1 MNGGCFHLNRRN
13 FCSIPLAKYI
23 PDERRAMSIFD
34 IFGISFSY
42 QGTLER
48 ILVQYNAGMVLLSYF
63 LAVFGAL
70 VGLMTVRLLLAS
82 RTRFEKFIW
91 MTAGAFAISGG
102 VWSMHF
108 LGMVALGNSMVGH
121 LDGPMTWLSILP
133 ALLSGFIV
141 LHVLSRVK
149 LSPIHIA
156 AAGLSLGVGIGAMHF
171 IGMAAMRDSMQM
183 VYDPLGLLGAIG
195 VAVVLATV
203 ALSVKYQLEKFD
215 AVSRNNF
222 SVVLVAA
229 IMGLATSG
237 MHYTAIAAVTFYPAA
252 VAVSAETGAVAVSAE
267 TGAGHVS
274 TLTLAI
280 TVILFM
286 VSLLGLIA
294 IVSAIRRKNQAN
306 SLINAIIDTSNVGFL
321 IADKMGTITMFSP
334 GAEEMFGWDARQV
347 VGKPI
352 HTIIGDK
359 KIRDRHPVWVKQAL
373 IAKNKDFMGRD
384 RTIAATR
391 KDGSEFPLEINVAGV
406 GFGSDLIFC
415 ATMRDVS
422 DRVKMERAQEEA
434 NRELAKAL
442 ERQKETNRAQR
453 DFVTMASHE
462 FRTPLAIIDGGAQRI
477 MRKKGEMPAEDILSR
492 VTKIRSAVSRM
503 QRVMESILG
512 SASSEDG
519 SIALNKSSF
528 DIAGLVEKLCVESE
542 VLSSSHVIE
551 RDLSGL
557 PDLVV
562 GDPLLVGQA
571 IGNLISNALKYSPNS
586 PRIEIRGWTEAGK
599 FHIIVTDFGVGIPKD
614 ELDQVCSRFFRASSA
629 SGIPGT
635 GIGLNLARRVAREH
649 DGSLGVESVEGK
661 GSVFTISF
669 AVGASTST
677 TTPEVHGAGDS
688 QVAAKVA

>member
-1 MNGGCFHLNRRN
+1 M
-13 FCSIPLAKYI
+13 A
-23 PDERRAMSIFD
+23 IFD
-34 IFGISFSY
+34 VFGISFSY

-48 ILVQYNAGMVLLSYF
+48 IPVQYNAGMVLLSYF
-63 LAVFGAL
+63 LAVFGSL

-82 RTRFEKFIW
+82 RTKSEKLTW

-108 LGMVALGNSMVGH
+108 LGMVALGNSMVDH

-133 ALLSGFIV
+133 ALVSGFIV

-149 LSPIHIA
+149 LSPIRIV

-171 IGMAAMRDSMQM
+171 TGMAAMRNAMDM
-183 VYDPLGLLGAIG
+183 VYDPLVLLGAIG
-195 VAVVLATV
+195 IAVVLATV
-203 ALSVKYQLEKFD
+203 ALSVKHQLEKFETL
-215 AVSRNNF
+215 SKNGW
-222 SVVLVAA
+222 SIVLVAA

-237 MHYTAIAAVTFYPAA
+237 MHYTAISAAAFYPVA
-252 VAVSAETGAVAVSAE
+252 VAMSAETGAD
-267 TGAGHVS
+267 HVS
-274 TLTLAI
+274 TSTLAMTI
-280 TVILFM
+280 ILFM
-286 VSLLGLIA
+286 VSLLGMIA

-334 GAEEMFGWDARQV
+334 GAVEIFGWDASQV

-359 KIRDRHPVWVKQAL
+359 KIKGRHPVWVKQAL

-384 RTIAATR
+384 RTVAATR
-391 KDGSEFPLEINVAGV
+391 KDGSEFLLEINVVGV

-422 DRVKMERAQEEA
+422 ARVKMEQAREEA

-477 MRKKGEMPAEDILSR
+477 MRKNGKMSSEDILSR
-492 VTKIRSAVSRM
+492 ASKIRSAVSRM

-528 DIAGLVEKLCVESE
+528 DVVRLVKKLCLESE
-542 VLSSSHVIE
+542 ILSSSHAIE
-551 RDLSGL
+551 HDLSGL

-571 IGNLISNALKYSPNS
+571 IGNLISNALKYSPQS
-586 PRIEIRGWTEAGK
+586 SRIEIRGWTEADR
-599 FHIIVTDFGVGIPKD
+599 FHISVTDFGVGIPKD
-614 ELDQVCSRFFRASSA
+614 ELDQVFSRFFRASTA

-635 GIGLNLARRVAREH
+635 GVGLNLARRVARQH
-649 DGSLGVESVEGK
+649 DGSLNVESVEGK

-669 AVGASTST
+669 AIGAAVSVK
-677 TTPEVHGAGDS
+677 TPDVHGTESSNTAKN
-688 QVAAKVA
+688 VA